1 MKLRDYQIECLEII
15 KNMKPGSYLIQ
26 MATGL
31 GKCFAKN
38 TKILKYNGNISYIQN
53 LKKDDLI
60 MGWDNKPRTI
70 ISTTKGKEMMYEI
83 KQNKKDSY
91 IVNESHILSL
101 KCTNI
106 MNKRIT
112 DINNN
117 KYTSG
122 DICNI
127 SVKDY
132 IQCSK
137 TFKHCMKGFSS
148 NLIEFDEKKLIIEPY
163 FLGLWLGDGT
173 SRTLSITTP
182 DKEIKN
188 YLTDFSKLN
197 NFNLRIENLKNNKA
211 NTYHLSN
218 NWTRTN
224 FSNYFKD
231 NLKNNKHIPK
241 IYKINSSENRLQL
254 LAGLLDSDG
263 YLNTSDN
270 STFEIISKYK
280 NLSDDIVFICR
291 SLGLSCRQTI
301 KYNKKYNKN
310 YYKCSIF
317 GNTSMIPTKI
327 KRKQAINN
335 SNKNNLMY
343 KIEVIKKEIDDY
355 YGFELKE
362 DNKMFLLS
370 DFTVVHNTVVFTNYI
385 NNIKGRCLIISH
397 REELVNQPLKYISRS
412 KGIEMGKFKSDNE
425 DVISSCISSLVRR
438 YKKFKVDD
446 FDTIIVDECQ
456 HSAAAS
462 YVKVLNYFKPRLVLG
477 FTATPNRADNKKL
490 DHIFSRIIYKYDL
503 LTGIKNKYLSNIY
516 CKRVY
521 VKLDLKKVKSKSDY
535 QISDLEKEL
544 IDSENP
550 KSIGEI
556 YLKHAKGQTL
566 IFGTTVKH
574 CEEISKFI
582 PGSQVISANTKNR
595 AEILEDF
602 KNKKIACII
611 NCMIFTEGTD
621 LPGIE
626 TIIIAR
632 PTKSAGLYSQMV
644 GRGTRLA
651 EGKEK
656 LTLIDCV
663 GVSTD
668 LNLCTAPTLLGI
680 DYNDEKVKKDEG
692 KIDLEGNLFDLP
704 AQIEKRENHPDN
716 WKINY
721 KIVNIWANK
730 KGYNLHNVNWF
741 KHSDGSFSL
750 QIKNIK
756 LKTSPID
763 ELGYLTFKNQRY
775 EAQDFFDRCRKQLD
789 KKYKEHKYI
798 WDLSIMKY
806 WGYKPATT
814 KQLQLIKRFLPDFNT
829 DKLNKLQANQI
840 LTKLMNK

>member
-31 GKCFAKN
+31 GK
-38 TKILKYNGNISYIQN
+38 
-53 LKKDDLI
+53 
-60 MGWDNKPRTI
+60 TI
-70 ISTTKGKEMMYEI
+70 
-83 KQNKKDSY
+83 
-91 IVNESHILSL
+91 
-101 KCTNI
+101 
-106 MNKRIT
+106 
-112 DINNN
+112 
-117 KYTSG
+117 
-122 DICNI
+122 
-127 SVKDY
+127 
-132 IQCSK
+132 
-137 TFKHCMKGFSS
+137 
-148 NLIEFDEKKLIIEPY
+148 
-163 FLGLWLGDGT
+163 
-173 SRTLSITTP
+173 
-182 DKEIKN
+182 
-188 YLTDFSKLN
+188 
-197 NFNLRIENLKNNKA
+197 
-211 NTYHLSN
+211 
-218 NWTRTN
+218 
-224 FSNYFKD
+224 
-231 NLKNNKHIPK
+231 
-241 IYKINSSENRLQL
+241 
-254 LAGLLDSDG
+254 
-263 YLNTSDN
+263 
-270 STFEIISKYK
+270 
-280 NLSDDIVFICR
+280 
-291 SLGLSCRQTI
+291 
-301 KYNKKYNKN
+301 
-310 YYKCSIF
+310 
-317 GNTSMIPTKI
+317 
-327 KRKQAINN
+327 
-335 SNKNNLMY
+335 
-343 KIEVIKKEIDDY
+343 
-355 YGFELKE
+355 
-362 DNKMFLLS
+362 
-370 DFTVVHNTVVFTNYI
+370 VFTNYI

-412 KGIEMGKFKSDNE
+412 TGIEMGKFKSNNGE
-425 DVISSCISSLVRR
+425 NVISSCISSLVRR

-446 FDTIIVDECQ
+446 FDTIIVDEAH
-456 HSAAAS
+456 HSAATS
-462 YVKVLNYFKPRLVLG
+462 YIKILKYFKPRLVLG
-477 FTATPNRADNKKL
+477 FTATPNRSDNKKL
-490 DHIFSRIIYKYDL
+490 DHIFDRIIYKYDL
-503 LTGIKNKYLSNIY
+503 LKGIKNNYLSNIY

-521 VKLDLKKVKSKSDY
+521 IKLDLKKVKSKSDY
-535 QISDLEKEL
+535 CISDLENEL

-556 YLKHAKGQTL
+556 YKQHRIGQTL

-582 PGSQVISANTKNR
+582 PDSVVISANTKNR

-602 KNKKIACII
+602 KNKKIPCII

-621 LPGIE
+621 IPNVE
-626 TIIIAR
+626 TIIMAR
-632 PTKSAGLYSQMV
+632 PTKSEGLYCLDLNTEILTTNGWKNYNNIDIINDLSASFNINTSEIKYNKIKGYINRKLNNNEKFCSIQSNYIDIRVSNNHNMIYSTKNKKEWRITKAEKLTNLKDGFYIPISGYYNYPGINLLDDEIKFIAWVMTDGCINKHNNAISISQSNKNIIYVNEIEEIIKNCGFKYNKIFSCGKTNFSKYREQYIFTISKGKPRGRDKHLKGWEHLYNYFYTDVLWDMNITQFKLFLDTCNKADGTKHIPKNWIKQSFDITKGNKQFIEKLQIACITRGYKANIKSYINNYGNEQYTIHIKKQQRKHLSSHFDNRPKFSNENFTNENCWCIENEKGTIITRRNGKVTIMGNCQMV

-656 LTLIDCV
+656 LLLIDCV

-668 LNLCTAPTLLGI
+668 LNLCTAATLLGI

-730 KGYNLHNVNWF
+730 KGYNLHYVNWF

-775 EAQDFFDRCRKQLD
+775 EAQDFFDKVRKQLD
-789 KKYKEHKYI
+789 NKYKEHKYI

-814 KQLQLIKRFLPDFNT
+814 KQLQLIKRFLPNFNT

>member
-1 MKLRDYQIECLEII
+1 MILRNYQIECLEII

-31 GKCFAKN
+31 GK
-38 TKILKYNGNISYIQN
+38 
-53 LKKDDLI
+53 
-60 MGWDNKPRTI
+60 TI
-70 ISTTKGKEMMYEI
+70 
-83 KQNKKDSY
+83 
-91 IVNESHILSL
+91 
-101 KCTNI
+101 
-106 MNKRIT
+106 
-112 DINNN
+112 
-117 KYTSG
+117 
-122 DICNI
+122 
-127 SVKDY
+127 
-132 IQCSK
+132 
-137 TFKHCMKGFSS
+137 
-148 NLIEFDEKKLIIEPY
+148 
-163 FLGLWLGDGT
+163 
-173 SRTLSITTP
+173 
-182 DKEIKN
+182 
-188 YLTDFSKLN
+188 
-197 NFNLRIENLKNNKA
+197 
-211 NTYHLSN
+211 
-218 NWTRTN
+218 
-224 FSNYFKD
+224 
-231 NLKNNKHIPK
+231 
-241 IYKINSSENRLQL
+241 
-254 LAGLLDSDG
+254 
-263 YLNTSDN
+263 
-270 STFEIISKYK
+270 
-280 NLSDDIVFICR
+280 
-291 SLGLSCRQTI
+291 
-301 KYNKKYNKN
+301 
-310 YYKCSIF
+310 
-317 GNTSMIPTKI
+317 
-327 KRKQAINN
+327 
-335 SNKNNLMY
+335 
-343 KIEVIKKEIDDY
+343 
-355 YGFELKE
+355 
-362 DNKMFLLS
+362 
-370 DFTVVHNTVVFTNYI
+370 VFTNYI

-412 KGIEMGKFKSDNE
+412 TGIEMGKFKSNNE

-446 FDTIIVDECQ
+446 FDTIIVDEAQ
-456 HSAAAS
+456 HTAANS
-462 YVKVLNYFKPRLVLG
+462 YVKVLKYFKPRLVLG

-503 LTGIKNKYLSNIY
+503 LKGIKNNYLSNIY

-535 QISDLEKEL
+535 CISDLENEL

-556 YLKHAKGQTL
+556 YKQHAVGQTL

-574 CEEISKFI
+574 CEEIQKFI
-582 PGSQVISANTKNR
+582 PGSIVISANTKNR

-602 KNKKIACII
+602 KNKKIPCII

-621 LPGIE
+621 IPNVE
-626 TIIIAR
+626 TIIMAR
-632 PTKSAGLYSQMV
+632 PTKSEGLYCQMV

-656 LTLIDCV
+656 LLLIDCV

-741 KHSDGSFSL
+741 KHADGSFSL
-750 QIKNIK
+750 QIKLSFSLQIK

-763 ELGYLTFKNQRY
+763 ELGYLTFKNQKY
-775 EAQDFFDRCRKQLD
+775 EAQDFFDKVRKQLD

-806 WGYKPATT
+806 WGYKPATP